1 MITDRILDK
10 YQKAHD
16 AHLNAAA
23 KARRYDSIQSAA
35 LRSAYDGPFHAEG
48 VAYATWMDACNAF
61 GYQVMDEIA
70 TGVRAPISVD
80 EYIALLP
87 ELVLP

>member
-1 MITDRILDK
+1 MLSERIIDK
-10 YQKAHD
+10 YQRAHD
-16 AHLNAAA
+16 AHLDSAA

-35 LRSAYDGPFHAEG
+35 LRSAYSGPFHAEG
-48 VAYATWMDACNAF
+48 VAYATWMDVCNAF
-61 GYQVMDEIA
+61 GYQVMAEIA
-70 TGVRAPISVD
+70 EGSRAPLSID

>member
-1 MITDRILDK
+1 MIPYRILEK

-16 AHLNAAA
+16 AHLDSAA
-23 KARRYDSIQSAA
+23 KLRSYDSIHTAA
-35 LRSAYDGPFHAEG
+35 LRSAYAGPFHAEG

-70 TGVRAPISVD
+70 TGVRAPISVE

>member
-1 MITDRILDK
+1 MDSTI
-10 YQKAHD
+10 
-16 AHLNAAA
+16 NAAA

-48 VAYATWMDACNAF
+48 VAYATWMDACNAL
-61 GYQVMDEIA
+61 GYQVMAEIA
-70 TGVRAPISVD
+70 SGSIAPLSID

>member
-1 MITDRILDK
+1 MISERVISK

-16 AHLNAAA
+16 AHLDAAA

-35 LRSAYDGPFHAEG
+35 LRSAYAGPFHDEG
-48 VAYATWMDACNAF
+48 VAYANWMDACNAF
-61 GYQVMDEIA
+61 GYQVMEEIA
-70 TGVRAPISVD
+70 SGVRDPLSVD

>member
-23 KARRYDSIQSAA
+23 KARGYDSIHTAA
-35 LRSAYDGPFHAEG
+35 LRAGYPGQFHDEG
-48 VAYATWMDACNAF
+48 VAFASWMDQCNAI
-61 GYQVMDEIA
+61 GYQIMAEIA

>member
-1 MITDRILDK
+1 MLSDRIIDK
-10 YQKAHD
+10 YQQAHD
-16 AHLNAAA
+16 KHLDDAA
-23 KARRYDSIQSAA
+23 KSKRYNSIQSAA
-35 LRSAYDGPFHAEG
+35 LRAAYAGPFHDEG
-48 VAYATWMDACNAF
+48 IAFANWMDACNVF

-70 TGVRAPISVD
+70 SGVRNPLSID

>member
-1 MITDRILDK
+1 MIPYRILEK

-35 LRSAYDGPFHAEG
+35 LRAAFTGPFHDEG
-48 VAYATWMDACNAF
+48 VAFANWMDTCNAF
-61 GYQVMDEIA
+61 GYQVMEEIA
-70 TGVRAPISVD
+70 SGVRGHLSVD

>member
-1 MITDRILDK
+1 MIPFRILEK

-35 LRSAYDGPFHAEG
+35 LRAAFPGPFHDEG
-48 VAYATWMDACNAF
+48 VAFATWMDNCNAF
-61 GYQVMDEIA
+61 GYQVMADIA
-70 TGVRAPISVD
+70 SGQRDPLSVE
-80 EYIALLP
+80 EYISLLP